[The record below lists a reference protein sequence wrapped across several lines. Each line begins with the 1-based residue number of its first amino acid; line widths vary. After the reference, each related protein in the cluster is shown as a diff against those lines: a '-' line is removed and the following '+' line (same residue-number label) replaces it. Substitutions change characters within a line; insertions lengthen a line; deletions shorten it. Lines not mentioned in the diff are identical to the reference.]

1 MVRERDAAGTTRQLE
16 AWVHRR
22 GLASLQAFRRGAVP
36 ELLSAVDDAWL
47 EGCLHEPLEQRLL
60 KLAGLA
66 PAPPVAASEAVA
78 PEPVASEPV
87 ASELLTGEHGIG
99 FGGSPTG
106 QGSPLTPPNDQ
117 IEVAVSELPLPLP
130 PAVSAEAAVLEAFGQ
145 ESIEQETIGLEAFG
159 LQPFEQETIG
169 LEAFGLQAFE
179 QEAIGLETVGLE
191 AIELDSW
198 AAPMGPHHNL
208 PEPLPNADC
217 NAHQDSAHQ
226 DNAHQGSAVLAE
238 GSAQAPTEARAE
250 VAAFD
255 TRTEVSSGACSEAVA
270 LDHRAETSPGAW
282 SELPALDSDGVAAA
296 GSGPLDTAGGEGAWS
311 LLAELPERQEP
322 DNQTT
327 FSPFEAIAS
336 APVTPTPSTP
346 APVIPAACTP
356 APSTPS
362 TSTPAPGA
370 ESGAALQGREP
381 TTNLPTTAEPS
392 RHQGLERGLSAAG
405 TVLADA
411 PQRLRRK
418 LFGSFGKARLLMRAC
433 LEEAISTLHPHGDTV
448 PQEEEEQAPQNIATP
463 AAGDAAARER
473 LGSSWPGAGTP
484 AAAAAQPSGDPFA
497 TPNTPWVNTQGA
509 NTRAAN
515 TQGEHTHR
523 ANTNGPNSNGPEP
536 IGAAPQGA
544 APLAAWSRSRGNAL
558 PGGPSLVVPLQ
569 GPPAPAP
576 AHLAD
581 LRAWLPGSSDQDRR
595 AS

>member
-1 MVRERDAAGTTRQLE
+1 
-16 AWVHRR
+16 VHRR

-66 PAPPVAASEAVA
+66 PAPPVATS
-78 PEPVASEPV
+78 EPVASEPV

-99 FGGSPTG
+99 FGSSPTG

-117 IEVAVSELPLPLP
+117 IEVAVSEPPLPLP
-130 PAVSAEAAVLEAFGQ
+130 SAVPAEAAGLEAFGLEAIELQAFEQ

-159 LQPFEQETIG
+159 L
-169 LEAFGLQAFE
+169 
-179 QEAIGLETVGLE
+179 E
-191 AIELDSW
+191 AIELDSL

-217 NAHQDSAHQ
+217 NAHQD
-226 DNAHQGSAVLAE
+226 NAHQGSAVLAEGSAVLAE

-255 TRTEVSSGACSEAVA
+255 NRTEVSSGACSEVVA
-270 LDHRAETSPGAW
+270 LDHRTETSPEAW
-282 SELPALDSDGVAAA
+282 SELSALDSYGVAAA
-296 GSGPLDTAGGEGAWS
+296 GSGPLDTACGEGAWS

-370 ESGAALQGREP
+370 ESGAALQGREQ

-497 TPNTPWVNTQGA
+497 TPNTPWVNTQGVNTQGA

>member
-1 MVRERDAAGTTRQLE
+1 
-16 AWVHRR
+16 VHRR

-66 PAPPVAASEAVA
+66 PAPPVATS
-78 PEPVASEPV
+78 EPVASEPV

-99 FGGSPTG
+99 FGSSPTG

-117 IEVAVSELPLPLP
+117 IEVAVSEPPLPLP
-130 PAVSAEAAVLEAFGQ
+130 SAVPAEAAGLEAFGLEAIELQAIEQ
-145 ESIEQETIGLEAFG
+145 ESIEQETIGLETF
-159 LQPFEQETIG
+159 G
-169 LEAFGLQAFE
+169 LEAFGL
-179 QEAIGLETVGLE
+179 EAIGQ
-191 AIELDSW
+191 DSL
-198 AAPMGPHHNL
+198 AAPMGPHHKL

-217 NAHQDSAHQ
+217 NAHQ

-238 GSAQAPTEARAE
+238 GSAVLPEGSAQAPTEARAE

-255 TRTEVSSGACSEAVA
+255 NRTEVSSGACSEVVAV
-270 LDHRAETSPGAW
+270 DHRTETSPEAW

-296 GSGPLDTAGGEGAWS
+296 GSGPLDTACGEGVWS

-322 DNQTT
+322 ANQTT

-346 APVIPAACTP
+346 TPCTP
-356 APSTPS
+356 D
-362 TSTPAPGA
+362 PGA
-370 ESGAALQGREP
+370 EAGAALQGREQ

-433 LEEAISTLHPHGDTV
+433 LDEAISTLHPHGDTD
-448 PQEEEEQAPQNIATP
+448 PQEEEEEQAPQNTATP

-497 TPNTPWVNTQGA
+497 TPSTPWASTPWANTQGVNTQGE
-509 NTRAAN
+509 NIRAAN
-515 TQGEHTHR
+515 TQGENTLR
-523 ANTNGPNSNGPEP
+523 ANTNGPNP
-536 IGAAPQGA
+536 IGADPQGA

>member
-1 MVRERDAAGTTRQLE
+1 
-16 AWVHRR
+16 
-22 GLASLQAFRRGAVP
+22 
-36 ELLSAVDDAWL
+36 
-47 EGCLHEPLEQRLL
+47 
-60 KLAGLA
+60 
-66 PAPPVAASEAVA
+66 
-78 PEPVASEPV
+78 
-87 ASELLTGEHGIG
+87 
-99 FGGSPTG
+99 
-106 QGSPLTPPNDQ
+106 LTPPNDQ
-117 IEVAVSELPLPLP
+117 IEVAISEPPLPLP
-130 PAVSAEAAVLEAFGQ
+130 SAVPAEAAGLEAFGLEAIELQAIEQ
-145 ESIEQETIGLEAFG
+145 ESIEQETIGLETF
-159 LQPFEQETIG
+159 G
-169 LEAFGLQAFE
+169 LEAFGL
-179 QEAIGLETVGLE
+179 EAIGQ
-191 AIELDSW
+191 DSL

-217 NAHQDSAHQ
+217 NAHQD
-226 DNAHQGSAVLAE
+226 NAHQGSAVLAEGSAVLAE

-255 TRTEVSSGACSEAVA
+255 NRTEVSSGACSEVVAV
-270 LDHRAETSPGAW
+270 DHRTETSPEAW

-296 GSGPLDTAGGEGAWS
+296 GSGPLDTACGEGVWS

-497 TPNTPWVNTQGA
+497 TPNTPWVNTQGVNTQGA

-515 TQGEHTHR
+515 TQGENTHR
-523 ANTNGPNSNGPEP
+523 ENTNGPNSNGPEP